1 MRPMAVA
8 PAGGNAG
15 VKELARK
22 ATGEM
27 RSRPSRR
34 RGWLRDHMARANEA
48 GFDLW
53 ETGPLPQNNLLIC
66 GVVTVDDLGQ
76 RTNLGVSRLL
86 PRLPKSFMGW
96 SKSLR
101 LPCSRAGYCEEQD
114 GSAANRCRHGLVESV
129 SVNAGGLHAEVSR
142 PPANHA
148 SVGAAIVLRARESRA
163 QGEGRQGGDVRLDD
177 ESEIIR

>member
-1 MRPMAVA
+1 MSPWGVA
-8 PAGGNAG
+8 SGGCNAG
-15 VKELARK
+15 VKELARN

-34 RGWLRDHMARANEA
+34 RGWLRDHRARANEA

-53 ETGPLPQNNLLIC
+53 ETGPLPQNHRLIC

-76 RTNLGVSRLL
+76 RTTLGVSRLL
-86 PRLPKSFMGW
+86 PRLPKSFMGG

-148 SVGAAIVLRARESRA
+148 SVGAAIVLRARERRA
-163 QGEGRQGGDVRLDD
+163 QGEGRQ
-177 ESEIIR
+177 